1 MPIDERYY
9 RDERFILRA
18 AGVLGLLLG
27 VLALWISIRH
37 SPAPQRISEQEV
49 WDYIESIAP
58 ARGIDS
64 EFVYAIA
71 WAESSLNAK
80 ARSSVAR
87 GMMQLTEAAWQDVTD
102 ESYRH
107 AWDWRM
113 NIRVAIQYMDF
124 CRDYLHR
131 YDAFSYPLAACYRYG
146 PSYVKQREFRIH
158 QLRVPKNEIYK
169 RIFDGDFQPVVPPG
183 GLVAK

>member
-1 MPIDERYY
+1 
-9 RDERFILRA
+9 
-18 AGVLGLLLG
+18 
-27 VLALWISIRH
+27 
-37 SPAPQRISEQEV
+37 
-49 WDYIESIAP
+49 
-58 ARGIDS
+58 
-64 EFVYAIA
+64 
-71 WAESSLNAK
+71 
-80 ARSSVAR
+80 
-87 GMMQLTEAAWQDVTD
+87 
-102 ESYRH
+102 
-107 AWDWRM
+107 M

-131 YDAFSYPLAACYRYG
+131 YDAFSYPLLAACYRYG